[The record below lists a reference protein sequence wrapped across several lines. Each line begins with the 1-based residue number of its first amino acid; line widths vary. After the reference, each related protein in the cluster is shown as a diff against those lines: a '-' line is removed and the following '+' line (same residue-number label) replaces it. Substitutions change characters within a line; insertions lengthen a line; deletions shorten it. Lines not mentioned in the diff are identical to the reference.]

1 MHFLLVMFGYRIKIS
16 HNLQKNN
23 MSINDARNY
32 AEKLARCIDQKT
44 AHPIVVKKKS
54 LKRFFS
60 GVLFFFIYIVAA
72 IVVSELFLPYILIYF
87 KGYFYYFIPNGQEYP
102 LKFMNER
109 NLIILACFLYIIF
122 SVIIY
127 FIIRFGR
134 NFTNRENL
142 NSLGVILAFVSM
154 LGAFYLQFVYCQ
166 YSSVNDMINSFMK
179 SEDLSMQRLQHKME
193 RYNLMIDM
201 YNKKVDQL
209 GGKLFFKSKIADIDH
224 IIDYHNKGDEQ
235 ITEYENYIDK
245 FIAEYPLIADVPF
258 YLLQYNNIGSYGPTL
273 PFRQD
278 RDSLIFFERL
288 NMCEFVSSFFK
299 SMDDEEITIIYLVI
313 IKKIKECNKNEIRSF
328 FYNYECGAFNRGQ
341 IFLKNKGG
349 KYISLQEYIL
359 SRMMIWRDS
368 LLNRKEYK

>member
-1 MHFLLVMFGYRIKIS
+1 MK
-16 HNLQKNN
+16 
-23 MSINDARNY
+23 
-32 AEKLARCIDQKT
+32 E
-44 AHPIVVKKKS
+44 
-54 LKRFFS
+54 
-60 GVLFFFIYIVAA
+60 
-72 IVVSELFLPYILIYF
+72 
-87 KGYFYYFIPNGQEYP
+87 
-102 LKFMNER
+102 
-109 NLIILACFLYIIF
+109 
-122 SVIIY
+122 IIY